1 VRTGLAALVPG
12 FGLLAHHRVG
22 GPVLML
28 STTWL
33 VVRIGFGTVLP
44 FAVTPRLTIP
54 GSELPHAFVLL
65 ALIGVYAWS
74 LGAYALVMTIERHR
88 ESQLDAATHGR
99 LAQASRRQSSMA
111 A

>member
-1 VRTGLAALVPG
+1 VPG
-12 FGLLAHHRVG
+12 YGLLAHHRVA
-22 GPVLML
+22 GPVTML
-28 STTWL
+28 TTTWL
-33 VVRIGFGTVLP
+33 LVRIGFSSVLP

-54 GSELPHAFVLL
+54 GSELPHVFVLL
-65 ALIGVYAWS
+65 GLAAVYAWS
-74 LGAYALVMTIERHR
+74 LAAYALVMTIERHR